1 VNIEN
6 RRFVVKRIVLMLVL
20 VCEFGGWPI
29 RAQDREMRTIAG
41 TFATA
46 LAKLGKK
53 SVAVVDFTDLRGNVT
68 ELGRYLAEQMSVA
81 LALTDQGIEVVDR
94 THLKAIVQENK
105 LSASG
110 LIDPGTA
117 LKLGRLA
124 GVQVLVTGTLTPFG
138 DSVQLAIKA
147 LDATTA
153 RIIAASTTDVA
164 KTKAIEDLLSRD
176 ITSESSGAA
185 TGGRGTTVTSG
196 VSGARALV
204 KELEEIAFV
213 VSSCRLVGDSINC
226 SLQITNNGKDRV
238 VTLGGQTAET
248 RFIDQSGREYAVD
261 GLQLGINSCRRC
273 NVASMLVND
282 VPMAGGLSFVNIPSP
297 ISIIS
302 LLEFRYRADGGRGW
316 GTVQFRNVPV
326 VAGSGRRQ

>member
-1 VNIEN
+1 
-6 RRFVVKRIVLMLVL
+6 
-20 VCEFGGWPI
+20 
-29 RAQDREMRTIAG
+29 
-41 TFATA
+41 
-46 LAKLGKK
+46 
-53 SVAVVDFTDLRGNVT
+53 
-68 ELGRYLAEQMSVA
+68 MSVA

-110 LIDPGTA
+110 LIDPSTA

-176 ITSESSGAA
+176 INSGVGVV
-185 TGGRGTTVTSG
+185 GGQGSTLSPG
-196 VSGARALV
+196 VSGARVLA
-204 KELEEIAFV
+204 KEVEDIGFV
-213 VSSCRLVGDSINC
+213 VTSCRLAGESVNC
-226 SLQITNNGKDRV
+226 SLQITNRGKDRRV
-238 VTLGGQTAET
+238 GLGGGKT
-248 RFIDQSGREYAVD
+248 RIIDQSGREYTIED
-261 GLQLGINSCRRC
+261 LQFGAKACRRC
-273 NVASMLVND
+273 DVDSTLVND
-282 VPMAGGLSFVNIPSP
+282 VT
-297 ISIIS
+297 ISASVGFANVSSISVIS
-302 LLEFRYRADGGRGW
+302 LLELWYYADRGW
-316 GTVQFRNVPV
+316 TTVQFRNVPV